1 MSRSVMPSVEDVS
14 YSTLSGC
21 GWASDC
27 GPMFRLPKCA
37 ATNYPPY
44 KAMGMGYIRFAAEE
58 RELFRLL
65 FMRDRSGEE
74 KSYRLSPMWNSTGSP
89 RLAMAL

>member
-27 GPMFRLPKCA
+27 GQMFQPPKCA
-37 ATNYPPY
+37 ATTCRS
-44 KAMGMGYIRFAAEE
+44 GTRRSRFVS
-58 RELFRLL
+58 
-65 FMRDRSGEE
+65 RSGEE